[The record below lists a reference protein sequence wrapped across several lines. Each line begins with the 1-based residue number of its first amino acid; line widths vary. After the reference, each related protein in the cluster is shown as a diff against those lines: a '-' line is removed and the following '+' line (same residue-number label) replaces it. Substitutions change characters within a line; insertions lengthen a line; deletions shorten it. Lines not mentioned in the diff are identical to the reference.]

1 MDANLA
7 LAIAVSTQ
15 SPTLREQLATTATK
29 LIQKH
34 FTDKASLAD
43 LRSLQRSH
51 GDAVAQ
57 VLSSLPPP
65 ALTKLVKR
73 LDPHNPA
80 SKAMGRG
87 AAVPHLG
94 DLIRGASE
102 PTPPQVKTPKP
113 KAAGKGGKAGTA
125 NFAEVVRYADAN
137 ARLAGLKTLAVGALK
152 AGIRDESIHPEGVP
166 KGAGK
171 EDLIAHI
178 EKIIRMGW
186 PGPLDVMVLSR
197 R

>member
-15 SPTLREQLATTATK
+15 SATVREQLATTATK

-51 GDAVAQ
+51 GESVAH

-73 LDPHNPA
+73 LDPHNAA
-80 SKAMGRG
+80 SKAMAR
-87 AAVPHLG
+87 AAAIPHLAG
-94 DLIRGASE
+94 LISGTQDPAQ
-102 PTPPQVKTPKP
+102 PPIKAPKP
-113 KAAGKGGKAGTA
+113 KSPAKSGSAAQTP
-125 NFAEVVRYADAN
+125 FADIVRLADAS
-137 ARLAGLKTLAVGALK
+137 ARLTALRALAVTVLK
-152 AGIRDESIHPEGVP
+152 SGIRDERMHPEGIP

-171 EDLIAHI
+171 DDLIAHV
-178 EKIIRMGW
+178 EKVIRMGW
-186 PGPLDVMVLSR
+186 PGPLDVMALAR